1 MSNKRIQVLHGD
13 LDQKALEWLDAQTN
27 MSATIRLMIHQASRG
42 SNDDYVMKCAKESQ
56 GIFGGSGDTL
66 QTTNPS
72 QRDEM
77 IEQLGHGHSITPTT
91 IHAENPADLPNRLK
105 ELAETI
111 IVSKELPEE
120 RQVSEISVE
129 KDIPKVQ
136 PEPVQ
141 TPQAPVETEVVPTMQ
156 QPVQQTPPV
165 QPEQKK
171 TVDWDKMDDEKNDTI
186 SRMMAD
192 LGRN

>member
-72 QRDEM
+72 QRYEM
-77 IEQLGHGHSITPTT
+77 IGDLGHGHPITTT
-91 IHAENPADLPNRLK
+91 IHAENSADVPNRLK
-105 ELAETI
+105 ELAETT
-111 IVSKELPEE
+111 VEPKELPEE
-120 RQVSEISVE
+120 RQVPEISVE
-129 KDIPKVQ
+129 KDIPNVQ

-165 QPEQKK
+165 QPEPKK
-171 TVDWDKMDDEKNDTI
+171 VVDWDKMEDEKNDTI

-192 LGRN
+192 LKRN

>member
-77 IEQLGHGHSITPTT
+77 IEQLGHGHSITTTLGELEPTT
-91 IHAENPADLPNRLK
+91 IHAENPADIPNRIE
-105 ELAETI
+105 ELAETT
-111 IVSKELPEE
+111 VVPKELPEE
-120 RQVSEISVE
+120 RQVSQISVE

-136 PEPVQ
+136 PETV
-141 TPQAPVETEVVPTMQ
+141 
-156 QPVQQTPPV
+156 QTPPV

-171 TVDWDKMDDEKNDTI
+171 TVDWDKMEDEKNDTI

-192 LGRN
+192 LKRN

>member
-56 GIFGGSGDTL
+56 GIFGGS
-66 QTTNPS
+66 S

-77 IEQLGHGHSITPTT
+77 IEQLGHGHSITSTLSEVEPTT
-91 IHAENPADLPNRLK
+91 
-105 ELAETI
+105 
-111 IVSKELPEE
+111 SELPEE
-120 RQVSEISVE
+120 RQVPEISVE
-129 KDIPKVQ
+129 KDISNVQ

-141 TPQAPVETEVVPTMQ
+141 TPQAPVETEVVPTVPTMQ
-156 QPVQQTPPV
+156 QPVQQTPPA

-171 TVDWDKMDDEKNDTI
+171 TVDWDKMEDEKNDTI